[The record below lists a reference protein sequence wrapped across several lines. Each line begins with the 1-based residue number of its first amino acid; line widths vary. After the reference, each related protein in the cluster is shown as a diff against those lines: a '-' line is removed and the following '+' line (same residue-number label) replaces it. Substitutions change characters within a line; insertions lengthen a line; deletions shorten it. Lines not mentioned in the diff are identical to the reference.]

1 MHSNCLHLK
10 VNSALSLLHKTHD
23 SQVPLRE
30 FRAYF
35 NSLKLLMDIS
45 KNLENFQEAKN
56 LPGDQDCILFLSR
69 IINNQIN
76 PSDDLPMTEIG
87 EIYAT
92 PPSLLKTNHNTY

>member
-1 MHSNCLHLK
+1 
-10 VNSALSLLHKTHD
+10 
-23 SQVPLRE
+23 
-30 FRAYF
+30 
-35 NSLKLLMDIS
+35 MDIS
-45 KNLENFQEAKN
+45 KNLESFQEAKN